1 LTFFVNRVK
10 KLHLTF
16 AAVALAAASFFA
28 PSAQAQAPLKIGFTS
43 VEYVLSQMPESKQ
56 IESDLKAY
64 GTQLEAQLKA
74 KQTAFSTK
82 LEDYQKKGPSMTPVV
97 KADTEKELQ
106 TMQQG
111 LQEFQQTAQQS
122 MQQRQQTALRPVL
135 DKIQKNIDAV
145 ANEQGYTYILNSD
158 SGSNPILLHGPKD
171 GDVSDAILKK
181 MGITPTAPTSAPTVQ
196 APKAAA
202 PVVPAAPA
210 GKTKTKTK

>member
-1 LTFFVNRVK
+1 MK

-64 GTQLEAQLKA
+64 GTQLESQMKA
-74 KQTAFSTK
+74 KQTAFQTK
-82 LEDYQKKGPSMTPVV
+82 LDDYQKRGGAMTPVV

-111 LQEFQQTAQQS
+111 LQEFGQTAQQS
-122 MQQRQQTALRPVL
+122 LQQKQQALLRPVL

-181 MGITPTAPTSAPTVQ
+181 MGITPTAPTAAPTVQ
-196 APKAAA
+196 APRAAA
-202 PVVPAAPA
+202 PIVPAAPA
-210 GKTKTKTK
+210 GKTKTKSK

>member
-1 LTFFVNRVK
+1 M
-10 KLHLTF
+10 TF

-64 GTQLEAQLKA
+64 GTQLESQMKA
-74 KQTAFSTK
+74 KQTAFQTK
-82 LEDYQKKGPSMTPVV
+82 LDDYQKRGGAMTPVV

-111 LQEFQQTAQQS
+111 LQEFGQTAQQS
-122 MQQRQQTALRPVL
+122 LQQKQQALLRPVL

-181 MGITPTAPTSAPTVQ
+181 MGITPTAPTAAPTVQ
-196 APKAAA
+196 APRAAA
-202 PVVPAAPA
+202 PIVPAAPA
-210 GKTKTKTK
+210 GKTKTKSK